1 MDNNTPIPYSKTL
14 AGCYQASIERVRRIQ
29 HKDKRQNLVQS
40 ESHGY
45 QKLGLRKHV
54 VKGYT
59 CDNVTCTRKKIR
71 SLLQRKVP
79 HLASFYRPINGS
91 LQQEYGLFGLSYS
104 HSPHDSVYQAHF
116 RPSKL
121 LAPWHGHNPTGVWLK
136 FHRATITC
144 HDCKSV
150 QDWSR
155 CNNIPDLRLKK
166 TGTACFNP
174 LLVAQFDLPNG

>member
-14 AGCYQASIERVRRIQ
+14 AGCHQASIERVRRIQ
-29 HKDKRQNLVQS
+29 QKDTRQNLLQS
-40 ESHGY
+40 ESHGC

-71 SLLQRKVP
+71 SLLLQRKVP

-91 LQQEYGLFGLSYS
+91 LQPEYKLFGLSYS

-121 LAPWHGHNPTGVWLK
+121 PAPWHGHNPTGV
-136 FHRATITC
+136 
-144 HDCKSV
+144 
-150 QDWSR
+150 
-155 CNNIPDLRLKK
+155 
-166 TGTACFNP
+166 
-174 LLVAQFDLPNG
+174 